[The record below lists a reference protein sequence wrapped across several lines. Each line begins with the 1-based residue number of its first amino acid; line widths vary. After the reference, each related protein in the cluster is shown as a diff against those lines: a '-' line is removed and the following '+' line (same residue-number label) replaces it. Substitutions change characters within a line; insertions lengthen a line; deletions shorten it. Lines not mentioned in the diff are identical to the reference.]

1 MKSQDKKFVWMR
13 TLLIVTVMLYRST
26 STAQEKFLSSDS
38 IPIPQRGDSVL
49 IFQIE
54 NLSVD
59 IKVQH
64 PRSITLVEAVLHSTQ
79 QRIGSRISKL
89 GGFHRKDSVMAARI
103 QVLQFGADSIKGLI
117 IGGANLNDVGSIE
130 LLERTVRKAQGIGA
144 GNLDILKSDS
154 AQIFEKARPELERI
168 TSSFDDNI
176 TSLSPDILSSNVT
189 DLANVSSETIAVP
202 NIDFSLPELKISSLE
217 GAKSSGILEKIES
230 IPESPEMLRSKVE
243 DFVQFDEV
251 KAKLEEADKLKRYYD
266 PDVAK
271 EEAMN
276 KAKLE
281 AVNHFAGHEEELK
294 AAMEKLSQ
302 LKSKIPDP
310 DGVLDLFAKRQ
321 RTMAGK
327 SFGQRLTPGL
337 TFQLQKQRSIWV
349 DLNPYVGIRITGR
362 LTWGLGW
369 NERFAFDTQAP
380 AWKKNERMFGPRT
393 FLHYKLRQNL
403 WLKGDFEK
411 MNVARNADPEL
422 QTWVWSC
429 FAGIKKDFKL
439 SKRLSGNMQVL
450 YGWHDPEYPNPY
462 AERIN
467 VRIGFEL
474 PKLRNDNLPR

>member
-1 MKSQDKKFVWMR
+1 LVFLVVI
-13 TLLIVTVMLYRST
+13 TLFSASVGLG
-26 STAQEKFLSSDS
+26 QEKTLQLDS
-38 IPIPQRGDSVL
+38 ITSLRRINFGERLKMDSLSMLAGDQS
-49 IFQIE
+49 
-54 NLSVD
+54 
-59 IKVQH
+59 IKRLQKDDAVFD
-64 PRSITLVEAVLHSTQ
+64 TLQL
-79 QRIGSRISKL
+79 
-89 GGFHRKDSVMAARI
+89 RI
-103 QVLQFGADSIKGLI
+103 QSSIDVLKATYQLDSTMMSAIMELQLRIDSIKGAVMSTSNVNYQSPINLL
-117 IGGANLNDVGSIE
+117 GASLQRLQNLANQDQRFVD
-130 LLERTVRKAQGIGA
+130 Q
-144 GNLDILKSDS
+144 NS
-154 AQIFEKARPELERI
+154 AQQVEKISSKLEGI
-168 TSSFDDNI
+168 TSSLKGDI
-176 TSLSPDILSSNVT
+176 PSLSPDILSANVT
-189 DLANVSSETIAVP
+189 DLGNVSSGSITVP
-202 NIDFSLPELKISSLE
+202 DIDLSLLELEMPSLD
-217 GAKSSGILEKIES
+217 GTKSGEILEKMER
-230 IPESPEMLRSKVE
+230 IPEHPEMLMSRVE
-243 DFVQFDEV
+243 DFVEFDEV
-251 KAKLEEADKLKRYYD
+251 KAQLEEADKLKRYYD

-271 EEAMN
+271 EQAMN

-294 AAMEKLSQ
+294 AAMERLSQ

-310 DGVLDLFAKRQ
+310 DGVIDLFARRQ
-321 RTMAGK
+321 RTMTEK
-327 SFGQRLTPGL
+327 SFSQRLTPGL
-337 TFQLQKQRSIWV
+337 TIQLQKQRSVWV

-369 NERFAFDTQAP
+369 NERFAFETQAP
-380 AWKKNERMFGPRT
+380 AWNKNERMFGPRT

-439 SKRLSGNMQVL
+439 SKRLSGNMQML